1 MYSKPLPFGEP
12 IFFEGKYKED
22 KVYPLFIQMITCS
35 FEINKNKIPTIQIKH
50 SLDYRSNEYL
60 ESSKGEIVCLVLTS
74 IDLKL
79 FLEQY
84 NVENLEYLRGWKFKS
99 LEGLFIPYIDKWI
112 KRKNEGTT
120 SGNLGQRT
128 LAKLMLNSL
137 YRKICNFTRNSK

>member
-12 IFFEGKYKED
+12 IYFEGKYKED

-35 FEINKNKIPTIQIKH
+35 FKIKKNKIPTIQIKH
-50 SLDYRSNEYL
+50 NINYRSHEYL
-60 ESSKGEIVCLVLTS
+60 ETTKGEIVCLVLTS

-84 NVENLEYLRGWKFKS
+84 EIENLEYVRGWKFKS

-112 KRKNEGTT
+112 KRKNEGTLT
-120 SGNLGQRT
+120 
-128 LAKLMLNSL
+128 
-137 YRKICNFTRNSK
+137 RKFRPKNFSKINA